1 MLPRVSAT
9 VTIPKT
15 ELQRVFANLQATG
28 LTLIG
33 PTLRQNTIILAEI
46 ASVDDLPAGWADE
59 QTPGRYKTRHTGQSD
74 WFGYAVG
81 PGAWQGFLYP
91 PRVSL
96 FRAKAGGSSIEVD
109 ATQEPPPR
117 YALIGVRPC
126 DLQALRIADRVLLGG
141 PFQDPHYAARRN
153 GAFLFA
159 VNCSRPSS
167 NCFCSS
173 MGCGPSVASRLF
185 SEALCGG
192 GGPSASS
199 PLLDDVPASPAS
211 RRLASGPP
219 ALANHPRKQSG
230 HDTWAS
236 GAFDLAATELDDAL
250 VIEVGSDAGSNAME
264 GTAWTASTARD
275 LDRAAEVIRQAERS
289 ITRDVRTD
297 HLRSFLFE
305 NLESPHWKDVASRC
319 LGCGNCTMVC
329 PTCFCTTVTDSIGLS
344 ERTERIRLWDSCFNG
359 EFSHVHGGN
368 ARPSIRARYRQWLT
382 HKFAGYKEQF
392 GVIGCVGCGRCIT
405 WCPAGIDVTEE
416 LKALRATGVK

>member
-9 VTIPKT
+9 ITIPKR
-15 ELQRVFANLQATG
+15 ELQRVFANLQAAG

-59 QTPGRYKTRHTGQSD
+59 QTPGRYKTRPAAQSD

-96 FRAKAGGSSIEVD
+96 FRAKADGSSIDVD

-141 PFQDPHYAARRN
+141 PFQDPHYASRRN

-173 MGCGPSVASRLF
+173 MGCGPR
-185 SEALCGG
+185 
-192 GGPSASS
+192 SA
-199 PLLDDVPASPAS
+199 
-211 RRLASGPP
+211 
-219 ALANHPRKQSG
+219 
-230 HDTWAS
+230 

-250 VIEVGSDAGSNAME
+250 VLEVGSDAGSNAME

-275 LDRAAEVIRQAERS
+275 LDRAAEVIRQAERA

-392 GVIGCVGCGRCIT
+392 GVVGCVGCGRCIT